1 MSKLYIRA
9 LKIDIDTNNG
19 KFGQCI
25 KFERG
30 LNFIKAENTSGK
42 STLTNAI
49 IYALGAEAILSTK
62 KGNASLKPV
71 LKDKVDFN
79 HHHFSVI
86 ESYVFLELENEKK
99 EPITIK
105 RVIKGNQDTD
115 LITIYYGHLITNS
128 QMNEKIKKE
137 DFFVNLSGSAQREK
151 GFHTF
156 LEKYLDI
163 ELPLVSTF
171 KGKNVPLYF
180 QTLLPL
186 LFIEQ
191 TRGWSEIQATIPRRF
206 GIENINNITF
216 EFLLKLD
223 ILENKQRKKNI
234 EKKIE
239 QNKKEW
245 KKVEEHIELII
256 EGTAL
261 YIKDFPNIT
270 IDLKKDDYPKLLVIL
285 NEKEK
290 FINEYL
296 VQLREN
302 LNLLNKNDI
311 NITPNL
317 NLKIKALEEKII
329 ILNGSLQKNVL
340 NIIREKNNINNY
352 KLKIKDLIRDIE
364 NDKDT
369 KTLLRLG
376 GTLNIKVVE
385 QVCPTCKTRLEDSL
399 IEDIYQPMDLD
410 TNIHYLKS
418 QLDAFEILLNS
429 TRHKIEKLEIQEVEL
444 RESIQHER
452 ELLKS
457 LKKDVVS
464 NGNISE
470 TTIREKIY
478 LENLIKKMNIIK
490 EVFDDNIEEL
500 INISEIYSENM
511 GKLSEFKKSLF
522 SENDVKKLSKF
533 NDIFQKLLDIYGF
546 QSKNPSEV
554 IISFDNYT
562 YKPYVDGFDI
572 TLDSSASDHI
582 RVIWA
587 YSVALLYLTHKFD
600 TNHFGFLLFDEP
612 RQQSMKY
619 ASSKELYKTLSQVSV
634 NSKQSIVATSEDDKL
649 FFENTQGI
657 ECNILEFKG
666 KTIVPES
673 EWLYQG

>member
-71 LKDKVDFN
+71 LKDKLKYHQYHYN
-79 HHHFSVI
+79 VI

-290 FINEYL
+290 SINEYL
-296 VQLREN
+296 VQLREK
-302 LNLLNKNDI
+302 LNLLKKSDI

>member
-49 IYALGAEAILSTK
+49 IYALGAEAMLSTK

-71 LKDKVDFN
+71 LKNTVDYNHNHFN
-79 HHHFSVI
+79 VI
-86 ESYVFLELENEKK
+86 ESYVFLELENEMK

-105 RVIKGNQDTD
+105 RVIKGTQDTD
-115 LITIYYGHLITNS
+115 LITVYYSHLITNP
-128 QMNEKIKKE
+128 QINEKVNKE
-137 DFFVNLSGSAQREK
+137 NFFVNLSGSAQREK

-156 LEKYLDI
+156 LEKYLNI
-163 ELPLVSTF
+163 KLPLVSTF

-223 ILENKQRKKNI
+223 ILENKQKKKNI

-239 QNKKEW
+239 QNKKDW
-245 KKVEEHIELII
+245 KNVQEHINLII

-261 YIKDFPNIT
+261 YIKDFPSIM

-285 NEKEK
+285 NEKEES
-290 FINEYL
+290 INEYL

-302 LNLLNKNDI
+302 LNLLNKSNMD
-311 NITPNL
+311 ITPNL
-317 NLKIKALEEKII
+317 NLKIKSLEEKII
-329 ILNGSLQKNVL
+329 ILNGNLQKNVL
-340 NIIREKNNINNY
+340 SMVREKNNINNY
-352 KLKIKDLIRDIE
+352 ELKIKDLMRDIE

-376 GTLNIKVVE
+376 GNLNIKVVE
-385 QVCPTCKTRLEDSL
+385 QVCPTCKTRLTDSL
-399 IEDIYQPMDLD
+399 IEDIYQPMNLD
-410 TNIHYLKS
+410 TNINYLKS
-418 QLDAFEILLNS
+418 QLDAFETLLNS
-429 TRHKIEKLEIQEVEL
+429 TQYKIDKIEIQEVEL
-444 RESIQHER
+444 RESIEHER
-452 ELLKS
+452 EVLKS

-464 NGNISE
+464 NGNVSE

-478 LENLIKKMNIIK
+478 LENLIKKMDIIK
-490 EVFDDNIEEL
+490 EIFDDNIEEL
-500 INISEIYSENM
+500 IGISERYSENM
-511 GKLSEFKKSLF
+511 GKISELKKSLF
-522 SENDVKKLSKF
+522 SKNDVEKLSEF
-533 NDIFQKLLDIYGF
+533 NHIFQKLLDLYGF
-546 QSKNPSEV
+546 QSKTPNEV

-587 YSVALLYLTHKFD
+587 YSVALLYLIDKFD

-612 RQQSMKY
+612 RQQSMKH
-619 ASSKELYKTLSQVSV
+619 ASSKELYKTLSKVSV

-649 FFENTQGI
+649 FYENTQGI
-657 ECNILEFKG
+657 KCNILEFKG
-666 KTIVPES
+666 KTIVPKS
-673 EWLYQG
+673 EWLYQE